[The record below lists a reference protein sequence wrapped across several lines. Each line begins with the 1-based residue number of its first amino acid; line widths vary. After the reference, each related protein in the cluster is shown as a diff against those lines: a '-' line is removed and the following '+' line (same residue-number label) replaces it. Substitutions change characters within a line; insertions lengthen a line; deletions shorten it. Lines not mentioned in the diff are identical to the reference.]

1 MSVNICLVIPSA
13 NTIGRNTHIVVSV
26 DANIAPDT
34 CLAPYTLALAALIP
48 FSLIL
53 DIFSITTILLST
65 NIPTPR
71 DKPDKLIMFKVI
83 LLKYISTIDTNKLI
97 GILSA
102 IIIVGLKLFKNTNKT
117 IIANAPPTIKL
128 SKTLSII
135 ISIYIPWS
143 INVVI
148 LTLSFSFIISSIVLP
163 MFLVTSVVD
172 DTLDFCKDIITPS
185 LPFILAYVSS
195 ELSTL
200 LISATS
206 FK

>member
-34 CLAPYTLALAALIP
+34 CLAPYTLALAALIL

-65 NIPTPR
+65 NIPTPK
-71 DKPDKLIMFKVI
+71 DKPDKLIIFKVI

-102 IIIVGLKLFKNTNKT
+102 IIIVGLKLFKNNNKT
-117 IIANAPPTIKL
+117 IIANAPPNIKL

-135 ISIYIPWS
+135 ISMYIP
-143 INVVI
+143 
-148 LTLSFSFIISSIVLP
+148 
-163 MFLVTSVVD
+163 
-172 DTLDFCKDIITPS
+172 
-185 LPFILAYVSS
+185 
-195 ELSTL
+195 
-200 LISATS
+200 
-206 FK
+206 